1 MGMKI
6 VDGKFGKKGEE
17 EQSLVDKLAYATG
30 EMVESY
36 EEKGSF
42 VLITKNDEGT
52 AQIAT
57 DMSLAE
63 VFLILDVI
71 KYSMLANPEQ
81 TTIH

>member
-1 MGMKI
+1 MGMKV
-6 VDGKFGKKGEE
+6 VDGKFGKKEE
-17 EQSLVDKLAYATG
+17 EERSLVDKLAYATG
-30 EMVESY
+30 EMVESH
-36 EEKGSF
+36 EKKGRF
-42 VLITKNDEGT
+42 VLITEDEEGT

-71 KYSMLANPEQ
+71 KYSLLANPEE

>member
-1 MGMKI
+1 MKV
-6 VDGKFGKKGEE
+6 VDGKFGKKEVK

-30 EMVESY
+30 EMVESH

-42 VLITKNDEGT
+42 ILITESEDGL

-57 DMSLAE
+57 DMSLPE
-63 VFLILDVI
+63 VLLLFEVI
-71 KYSMLANPEQ
+71 KYSMLTNPEE

>member
-1 MGMKI
+1 MDMKV
-6 VDGKFGKKGEE
+6 VDGKFGKDK
-17 EQSLVDKLAYATG
+17 QTSLVDKIAYATS
-30 EMVESY
+30 EMVESP
-36 EEKGSF
+36 EATGSF
-42 VLITKNDEGT
+42 VLITENEEGI

-71 KYSMLANPEQ
+71 KYSMLANPEK

>member
-1 MGMKI
+1 MGMKV
-6 VDGKFGKKGEE
+6 VDGKFGKKEVK

-30 EMVESY
+30 EMVESH

-42 VLITKNDEGT
+42 ILITESEDGL

-57 DMSLAE
+57 DMSLPE
-63 VFLILDVI
+63 VLLLFEVI
-71 KYSMLANPEQ
+71 KYSMLTNPEE

>member
-1 MGMKI
+1 MKVI
-6 VDGKFGKKGEE
+6 DGKFGKKAVE

-30 EMVESY
+30 EMVESH

-42 VLITKNDEGT
+42 ILITESEDGL

-57 DMSLAE
+57 DMSLPE
-63 VFLILDVI
+63 VLLLFEVI
-71 KYSMLANPEQ
+71 KYSMLTNPEE

>member
-6 VDGKFGKKGEE
+6 VDGKFGKKEE
-17 EQSLVDKLAYATG
+17 EERSLVDKLAYATG
-30 EMVESY
+30 EMVESH
-36 EEKGSF
+36 EQKGSF
-42 VLITKNDEGT
+42 VLITENEEGT

-63 VFLILDVI
+63 VFLILDII

>member
-1 MGMKI
+1 MKV
-6 VDGKFGKKGEE
+6 VDGKFGKKEE
-17 EQSLVDKLAYATG
+17 EERSLVDKLAYATG
-30 EMVESY
+30 EMVESH

-42 VLITKNDEGT
+42 ILITESEDGL

-63 VFLILDVI
+63 VFLILDLI
-71 KYSMLANPEQ
+71 KYSLLANPEQ

>member
-1 MGMKI
+1 MKV
-6 VDGKFGKKGEE
+6 VDGKFGKKDEE
-17 EQSLVDKLAYATG
+17 ERSLVDKLAYATG
-30 EMVESY
+30 EMVESH
-36 EEKGSF
+36 EEKGRF
-42 VLITKNDEGT
+42 VLITENEEGL

-71 KYSMLANPEQ
+71 KYSLLANPEQ

>member
-1 MGMKI
+1 MKV
-6 VDGKFGKKGEE
+6 VDGKFGKKDEE
-17 EQSLVDKLAYATG
+17 ERSLVDKLAYATG
-30 EMVESY
+30 EMVESH
-36 EEKGSF
+36 EEKGRF
-42 VLITKNDEGT
+42 VLITENEEGT

-71 KYSMLANPEQ
+71 KYSLLANPEQ

>member
-1 MGMKI
+1 MKV
-6 VDGKFGKKGEE
+6 VDGKFGKKEE
-17 EQSLVDKLAYATG
+17 EERSLVDKLAYATG
-30 EMVESY
+30 EMVESH

-42 VLITKNDEGT
+42 ILITESEDGL

-71 KYSMLANPEQ
+71 KYSLLANPEQ

>member
-1 MGMKI
+1 MK
-6 VDGKFGKKGEE
+6 VVEGKFDKDK
-17 EQSLVDKLAYATG
+17 QTALVDKIAYAAS

-36 EEKGSF
+36 EKKGSF
-42 VLITKNDEGT
+42 VLITKNDEGV

>member
-1 MGMKI
+1 MKI
-6 VDGKFGKKGEE
+6 VDGKFGKKEE
-17 EQSLVDKLAYATG
+17 EERSLVDKLAYATG
-30 EMVESY
+30 EMVESH
-36 EEKGSF
+36 EQKGSF
-42 VLITKNDEGT
+42 VLITENEEGT

>member
-1 MGMKI
+1 MKV
-6 VDGKFGKKGEE
+6 VDGKFGKKEE
-17 EQSLVDKLAYATG
+17 EERPLVDKLAYATG
-30 EMVESY
+30 EMVESH

-42 VLITKNDEGT
+42 VLITENEEGL

-63 VFLILDVI
+63 VFLLLDVI
-71 KYSMLANPEQ
+71 KYSLLANPEQ

>member
-1 MGMKI
+1 
-6 VDGKFGKKGEE
+6 
-17 EQSLVDKLAYATG
+17 
-30 EMVESY
+30 MVESH
-36 EEKGSF
+36 EQKGSF
-42 VLITKNDEGT
+42 VLITKNDEGV

-71 KYSMLANPEQ
+71 KYSLLANPEQ